1 MGCPRHEATGTKY
14 VLGIARWPL
23 VLREVPGGYGGSC
36 LVLSCIVLSCI
47 VSSCIVLCCFV
58 SYCIA
63 LCCII
68 VLMYYAMCSRM
79 TNRASCC
86 RKPHLRKGTTSSS
99 VRYDSPCADD
109 HLLPIAQRTHKL
121 GQTLD
126 AAARISDDGWPDQS
140 PHVSSA
146 ELSAAYSLAASFS
159 GLRQYVLYCI
169 VLYCVLFLC

>member
-1 MGCPRHEATGTKY
+1 LGCPRHEATGTKY

-99 VRYDSPCADD
+99 VRYAVPARMTTYY
-109 HLLPIAQRTHKL
+109 LLHNV
-121 GQTLD
+121 
-126 AAARISDDGWPDQS
+126 RISWDRRLTLPLASQMMAGLTSRPTCHLQSYRLLIPWP
-140 PHVSSA
+140 PPFPGCA
-146 ELSAAYSLAASFS
+146 NM
-159 GLRQYVLYCI
+159 YCI